1 MAQRYQLDSVV
12 RIQISGA
19 AGVGMGWCYG
29 CEYSRSGPGHKIKIA
44 PYGDDMTDEFGDDLL
59 TEYEKGPYQWRRV
72 LKLVSES
79 DHWTRGV
86 DNDYLEESEE
96 SFWLDRPTVE
106 GVPEDLIPLFTAVA
120 NRIEGYQEITKFL
133 SRCADDRVQSILAQ
147 CPKKLWGP
155 YQQVGDQEKIEQLVE
170 VSDLYNK
177 IFKMIYG
184 MGGGSFRLFPRL
196 RQLTPQDLTLQDLF
210 NRGERIEA
218 ALEDT
223 YDYLSSCY
231 DKLVSQGPVTQDD
244 AASLVKHNRETIK
257 DMFQSLKLEFGIPSY
272 LLPKEEGIA
281 APWLESVLHI
291 GPFREMGSQNNS
303 SRKETR

>member
-44 PYGDDMTDEFGDDLL
+44 PYASDMADSGRDLI
-59 TEYEKGPYQWRRV
+59 TEYQKGAYQWRKI

-120 NRIEGYQEITKFL
+120 NCIEGYREITKFL
-133 SRCADDRVQSILAQ
+133 TRCTDDRVQSILAQ

-155 YQQVGDQEKIEQLVE
+155 YQQSGDQEKIQHLVE
-170 VSDLYNK
+170 VSTLYNK
-177 IFKMIYG
+177 IFKMVYG
-184 MGGGSFRLFPRL
+184 MGGGSFRLVPRF
-196 RQLTPQDLTLQDLF
+196 RQLMPQDLTLRELL
-210 NRGERIEA
+210 NRGQRIDVEFQ
-218 ALEDT
+218 DT
-223 YDYLSSCY
+223 YGYLRSCY
-231 DKLVSQGPVTQDD
+231 DKLIDKGPIDQSEAV
-244 AASLVKHNRETIK
+244 SLVRHNRKAIK
-257 DMFQSLKLEFGIPSY
+257 DMFRRLRQEFGRTSSSDHTGEGLEPS
-272 LLPKEEGIA
+272 LTIQMQSRNHQFNKEI
-281 APWLESVLHI
+281 
-291 GPFREMGSQNNS
+291 Q
-303 SRKETR
+303 

>member
-44 PYGDDMTDEFGDDLL
+44 PYASDMTDSGRDLI

-120 NRIEGYQEITKFL
+120 NRIEGYREITKFL
-133 SRCADDRVQSILAQ
+133 TRCSDDRVKSILAHS
-147 CPKKLWGP
+147 PFKLWGP
-155 YQQVGDQEKIEQLVE
+155 YQQAGDQEKIEQLIE
-170 VSDLYNK
+170 VSSLYSK
-177 IFKMIYG
+177 LFEMAYG
-184 MGGGSFRLFPRL
+184 MGGDSFRLFPRL
-196 RQLTPQDLTLQDLF
+196 RAVDAPRF
-210 NRGERIEA
+210 NIAR
-218 ALEDT
+218 
-223 YDYLSSCY
+223 
-231 DKLVSQGPVTQDD
+231 
-244 AASLVKHNRETIK
+244 TIK
-257 DMFQSLKLEFGIPSY
+257 SGTT
-272 LLPKEEGIA
+272 
-281 APWLESVLHI
+281 
-291 GPFREMGSQNNS
+291 N
-303 SRKETR
+303 

>member
-44 PYGDDMTDEFGDDLL
+44 PYASDMTDSGRDLI

-86 DNDYLEESEE
+86 DNDYLEESEK

-120 NRIEGYQEITKFL
+120 NCIEGYREITKFL
-133 SRCADDRVQSILAQ
+133 TRCTDDRVQSILAQ

-155 YQQVGDQEKIEQLVE
+155 YQQSGDQEKIQHLVE
-170 VSDLYNK
+170 VSTLYNK
-177 IFKMIYG
+177 IFKMVYG
-184 MGGGSFRLFPRL
+184 MGGGSFRLVPRF
-196 RQLTPQDLTLQDLF
+196 RQLMPQDLTLRELL
-210 NRGERIEA
+210 NRGQRIEV
-218 ALEDT
+218 EFQDT
-223 YDYLSSCY
+223 YGYLRSCY
-231 DKLVSQGPVTQDD
+231 DKLIDKGPINQSEAV
-244 AASLVKHNRETIK
+244 SLVRHNRKAIK
-257 DMFQSLKLEFGIPSY
+257 DMFRRLRQEFGRTSSSDHTGEGLEPS
-272 LLPKEEGIA
+272 LTIQMQS
-281 APWLESVLHI
+281 WNHQ
-291 GPFREMGSQNNS
+291 FN
-303 SRKETR
+303 KETQ

>member
-44 PYGDDMTDEFGDDLL
+44 PYASDMTDSGRDLI
-59 TEYEKGPYQWRRV
+59 TEHEKGPYQWGRV

-86 DNDYLEESEE
+86 DYDYLGESEE

-106 GVPEDLIPLFTAVA
+106 GVPEDLISLFTAVA
-120 NRIEGYQEITKFL
+120 NRIEGYREITKFL
-133 SRCADDRVQSILAQ
+133 TRCTDDRVQSILAQ

-155 YQQVGDQEKIEQLVE
+155 YQQSGDQEKIEQLVE
-170 VSDLYNK
+170 VSTLYNK
-177 IFKMIYG
+177 IFKMVYG
-184 MGGGSFRLFPRL
+184 MGGGSFRLVPRF
-196 RQLTPQDLTLQDLF
+196 RQLTPQDLTLRELL
-210 NRGERIEA
+210 NRGQRIEVE
-218 ALEDT
+218 LEDT

-231 DKLVSQGPVTQDD
+231 SKLVDQGPVTQSD
-244 AASLVKHNRETIK
+244 AYCLVMHNRKTIK
-257 DMFQSLKLEFGIPSY
+257 DMFRRLRRELGINSSTD
-272 LLPKEEGIA
+272 LTVEG
-281 APWLESVLHI
+281 LESSLTIQIQSWNHQ
-291 GPFREMGSQNNS
+291 FN
-303 SRKETR
+303 KETQ

>member
-44 PYGDDMTDEFGDDLL
+44 PYASDMADSGRDLI
-59 TEYEKGPYQWRRV
+59 TEHEKGPYQWRRV

-120 NRIEGYQEITKFL
+120 NRIEGYREITKFL
-133 SRCADDRVQSILAQ
+133 TPCSDDRVKSILAHS
-147 CPKKLWGP
+147 PFKLWGP
-155 YQQVGDQEKIEQLVE
+155 YQQVGDQEKIEQLIE
-170 VSDLYNK
+170 VSSLY
-177 IFKMIYG
+177 IRLFEMAYG
-184 MGGGSFRLFPRL
+184 MGGDSFRLFPRL
-196 RQLTPQDLTLQDLF
+196 RQLTPQDLTLRELL
-210 NRGERIEA
+210 NRGQRIEA
-218 ALEDT
+218 EFRDT
-223 YDYLSSCY
+223 YRYLSSCY
-231 DKLVSQGPVTQDD
+231 DKSISKIPIDQSEAV
-244 AASLVKHNRETIK
+244 SLVRHNRKTIK
-257 DMFQSLKLEFGIPSY
+257 DMFRRLRQEFGRTSSSDHAGEALEPS
-272 LLPKEEGIA
+272 LTIQMQS
-281 APWLESVLHI
+281 WNHQ
-291 GPFREMGSQNNS
+291 FN
-303 SRKETR
+303 KETQ